1 MHATSQA
8 LDDARARALRK
19 HAVSGRVCTLTAAVV
34 LLVELALVRHGSLL
48 AGRGEVQEAVAGL
61 LAALQAK
68 RTIVR
73 KDRP

>member
-48 AGRGEVQEAVAGL
+48 AGRGELQEAVAGL
-61 LAALQAK
+61 LGALEAK
-68 RTIVR
+68 RQVVH